1 LEALVAP
8 VGQRKVLVVVGEM
21 AALGLIIL
29 NGALLVNAEQ
39 MLLH

>member
-21 AALGLIIL
+21 AVLVRIIL

-39 MLLH
+39 TPLH